1 MAHILIVD
9 DSATDAKLFSAM
21 LERAGHKVSHA
32 ADAESGI
39 ARAKSEIPDLI
50 LMDVIMG
57 VCRTVRV
64 AHGPAGG
71 ARIVDTSETDGDHPP
86 DRGGPSSSGSWPPVR
101 A

>member
-1 MAHILIVD
+1 
-9 DSATDAKLFSAM
+9 
-21 LERAGHKVSHA
+21 
-32 ADAESGI
+32 
-39 ARAKSEIPDLI
+39 
-50 LMDVIMG
+50 MG

-71 ARIVDTSETDGDHPP
+71 ARIVDTSETGGDHPP